1 MMNTPSSIDA
11 ARAILRSVFGF
22 EDFRNGQHDV
32 ITSVLDGNDT
42 LAVMPT
48 GGGKSLCYQIPALLF
63 PDVTVVVSPLIA
75 LMKDQTDRLRTMNV
89 KAEAIHSGM
98 SQGDVNNILA
108 RAKNGDVRMLYVSP
122 ERLSSVSFRRL
133 LRSIPLSLL
142 AVDEAHCISE
152 WGHDFRPSY
161 RAIASIFDEIPRV
174 PILALTATAT
184 PDVRTDIT
192 SLLALRSPTVV
203 VRGFDRPNLTFTVV
217 QTQYKAETITRIAKR
232 DADASILVYC
242 GSRRRVD
249 ALTHDLQQRGLAVR
263 GYHAGKTEAE
273 RSEIQD
279 AFVHG
284 SCRILVATSAFG
296 MGIDKP
302 DIRHVIHTDL
312 TLTLEAYYQ
321 EAGRAGRD
329 GLPSTCTMIAMP
341 EDRRLMEFFLNAT
354 YPERAQIAA
363 VYTWLCDLA
372 GVQEGSEAEGPVLAD
387 ESRASTE
394 LGLPRATVTS
404 ILAILQRHGCILRTT
419 AGGNARI
426 TIATSNERLRSFAE
440 HARPERKLVM
450 DAIVRVIGGKG
461 QGDTAEFSVRE
472 FILRCGCTPK
482 EFADTMHAAQ
492 MARMLRF
499 TPPHA
504 DGGITIIGARLPVR
518 SLPIE
523 MEALHL
529 RRSHAFQKLDVVVR
543 YVSTTVCKRNFIL
556 EYFGDHEFDG
566 TCGKCSSCVAPVF
579 EPSFSERRAPIVDAV
594 IKAAIQVN
602 GRFGRHVLADIVT
615 GTVSE
620 KVMDYKL
627 ERCVSWQACA
637 NRSRFEVLETI
648 DECLAKGLLEQTADL
663 YPTVHASEEAIG
675 ALDVK
680 PLALN
685 LVAPQ
690 RKKVSTALLNILV
703 ALRDA
708 IAQREGVTPAS
719 LLGLKEVESIA
730 MDAPES
736 VKAMREGRH
745 GGKIFIDRFGEEFV
759 AAISSWNSGSVGV
772 PKPRSDEDDA
782 HRAAALVQPLW
793 DLQQLASAMH
803 RTPAATAHAVQ
814 RAVELGLPLQRG
826 GLVPDSV
833 YTDVLEY
840 VRTHRYAK
848 LRHVRESIDADV
860 DPTVLRVALAFARND
875 LFDVA
880 RS

>member
-1 MMNTPSSIDA
+1 MNHPAPTISS
-11 ARAILRSVFGF
+11 ARDLLLSAFGF
-22 EDFRNGQHDV
+22 EDFRNGQEDV
-32 ITSVLDGNDT
+32 ISAVLAGRDT

-63 PDVTVVVSPLIA
+63 PDVTLVVSPLIA
-75 LMKDQTDRLRTMNV
+75 LMKDQTDRLRTLNI

-98 SQGDVNNILA
+98 SQGDVNNILS
-108 RAKNGDVRMLYVSP
+108 RAKNGDVKLLYVSP
-122 ERLSSVSFRRL
+122 ERLASITFRRL
-133 LRSIPLSLL
+133 LRSIPLSMM

-161 RAIASIFDEIPRV
+161 RSIASVFDELPRV

-184 PDVRTDIT
+184 PDVRADIA
-192 SLLALRSPTVV
+192 SLLALRVPTEV

-217 QTQYKAETITRIAKR
+217 QTQYKAETITRTAKR
-232 DADASILVYC
+232 VAEASILVYC

-249 ALTHDLQQRGLAVR
+249 ALTHDLQQRGLAAR

-284 SCRILVATSAFG
+284 ACRILVATSAFG
-296 MGIDKP
+296 MGIDKS
-302 DIRHVIHTDL
+302 DIRHVIHTDC

-329 GLPSTCTMIAMP
+329 GLPSTCTMVAMP
-341 EDRRLMEFFLNAT
+341 EDKRLMEFFLNAT

-363 VYTWLCDLA
+363 VYTWLCDVA
-372 GVQEGSEAEGPVLAD
+372 GVSEGGEAEGPVLAD
-387 ESRASTE
+387 ESRAATE
-394 LGLPRATVTS
+394 LSLPRATVTS

-426 TIATSNERLRSFAE
+426 TITTSNERLRAFAE

-450 DAIVRVIGGKG
+450 DAIVRVVGGKS

-472 FILRCGCTPK
+472 FILRSGCTPK
-482 EFADTMHAAQ
+482 EFADSMHAAQ
-492 MARMLRF
+492 MARLLRF

-504 DGGITIIGARLPVR
+504 DGGITIIGERLPVR
-518 SLPIE
+518 SLPID
-523 MEALHL
+523 MDALHL
-529 RRSHAFQKLDVVVR
+529 RRSHAFQKLDVVMR
-543 YVSTTVCKRNFIL
+543 YIGTAMCKRNFIL
-556 EYFGDHEFDG
+556 EYFGDSEFEG
-566 TCGKCSSCVAPVF
+566 TCGRCSSCVAPVI
-579 EPSFSERRAPIVDAV
+579 PPTFSERRAPIVDAV
-594 IKAAIQVN
+594 IKATVQVN

-615 GTVSE
+615 GTVSD

-627 ERCVSWQACA
+627 ERCVSWQACTD
-637 NRSRFEVLETI
+637 RSRFEVLETI

-663 YPTVHASEEAIG
+663 YPTVHASAEAI
-675 ALDVK
+675 ASLQEIPAV
-680 PLALN
+680 LS

-690 RKKVSTALLNILV
+690 RKKVSIALLNTLV
-703 ALRDA
+703 ALRDS
-708 IAQREGVTPAS
+708 IAEREGVTPAS
-719 LLGLKEVESIA
+719 LIGLKEVESLA
-730 MDAPES
+730 MDAPAT
-736 VKAMREGRH
+736 VKAMREGRN
-745 GGKIFIDRFGEEFV
+745 GSKIFIERWGEEFV
-759 AAISSWNSGSVGV
+759 STIASWNSGRVGV
-772 PKPRSDEDDA
+772 PKPITDEDDA
-782 HRAAALVQPLW
+782 HRAAALQQPTW

-814 RAVELGLPLQRG
+814 RAIELGLPLLRG
-826 GLVPDSV
+826 SLVADSV

-848 LRHVRESIDADV
+848 LRHVRESIHADV
-860 DPTVLRVALAFARND
+860 DPTVLRVALAFARHD
-875 LFDVA
+875 LFDEA